1 MPREIISLS
10 LGPSRNSGESVID
23 VFGEPFNVRRLGT
36 DGDLSRVRMHVAGFD
51 GKVDV
56 ICLEDMQLFFRI
68 GRRMFRHRQ
77 IQHVVESAHS
87 TPVVDGTHLGHTLD
101 RWAISLAM
109 RQDPDL
115 FHYKEILF
123 LSGIHQLP
131 LAQVLRNATDRLI
144 FCDPIFNWNVPFTLH
159 SLPQL
164 ERYARSTLPYL
175 CKTPYLRLVPKR
187 PRANRLAQ
195 YLAKLF
201 SSADVIVGDVST
213 IRLIAPSDLRRKI
226 IVTSRVSED
235 ELDDLRDNGVE
246 SVVNL
251 SPTYDR
257 AQPFIDK
264 SVIEGALACRIGI
277 DVAAAT
283 DDQYLD
289 LVSEWDCEP
298 QVFLLN
304 KPPDTAKFAFVI
316 HPLTVNHIYNHPI
329 LRYLRFVPKRIVE
342 RSVAN
347 LPPLYLSRMTGIRS
361 AATGKAVEGYLIT
374 LGATPREFL
383 RRKPSFTYRRL
394 IVASRIAQRKGAR
407 IMGLGAFTKVVGD
420 AGITVGQKA
429 DIAITSGNS
438 LTVAATLEAAKLA
451 VLKMGAQDLTRGRA
465 LVIGATGSIGAVSS
479 RLLAQAILDVVLVA
493 PRPERLIELKQK
505 IEAETPGARVVI
517 ATDAAPYLPT
527 ADLVVTTTTAIGEK
541 VIDVLKLKPGCV
553 VCDVARP
560 PDVKEEDALLRPDV
574 LVIESGEVLLPGEPD
589 FGFNIGLPPGVAY
602 ACLAE
607 TALLAMEGRFENFTL
622 GRNIEMERVKEIYRL
637 FKKHGLQLEGLRSFG
652 KYVSDEEIAVKRRL
666 ADELRSDPRK
676 LELLQ
681 HNAIAADA
689 RRGPSPDRDRGT
701 DIARSALGVIAAV
714 GSAAVAVEFLRRYR
728 RH

>member
-1 MPREIISLS
+1 MPREIICLS
-10 LGPSRNSGESVID
+10 LGPSRRDHEYVID
-23 VFGEPFNVRRLGT
+23 VLGEPFNVRRLGT
-36 DGDLSRVRMHVAGFD
+36 DGDLGRVRMIVAGFD
-51 GKVDV
+51 GKVSA
-56 ICLEDMQLFFRI
+56 ICLEGMQLCFRI
-68 GRRMFRHRQ
+68 GRRVFKHQQ
-77 IQHVVESAHS
+77 IQHVVQTAHT

-101 RWAISLAM
+101 RWAISRAM

-115 FHYKEILF
+115 FRYKEIAF

-131 LAQVLRNATDRLI
+131 LAQVLSSATDRLI
-144 FCDPIFNWNVPFTLH
+144 FCDPIFHWNVPVTLR

-175 CKTPYLRLVPKR
+175 CKTPYLRLVPR
-187 PRANRLAQ
+187 RTRAGRVSH
-195 YLAKLF
+195 YLAKIVK
-201 SSADVIVGDVST
+201 SADVVVGDVST
-213 IRLIAPSDLRRKI
+213 IRLLAPSDLRRKI
-226 IVTSRVSED
+226 IVTSRVSVEELD
-235 ELDDLRDNGVE
+235 ELRDSGAE

-251 SPTYDR
+251 SPAFDR
-257 AQPFIDK
+257 AQPFVDK

-277 DVAAAT
+277 DVTAAT
-283 DDQYLD
+283 EDQYLD
-289 LVSEWDCEP
+289 LISEWNCEP
-298 QVFLLN
+298 QVFVLN
-304 KPPDTAKFAFVI
+304 KPSDTAKFAFVI

-329 LRYLRFVPKRIVE
+329 LRFLRFVPRRIVE

-361 AATGKAVEGYLIT
+361 AATEKAVEGYLIT

-383 RRKPSFTYRRL
+383 RRKPGFTYRRL
-394 IVASRIAQRKGAR
+394 IVASRIAQRKGAK

-451 VLKMGAQDLTRGRA
+451 VIKMGAQDLTRGRA
-465 LVIGATGSIGAVSS
+465 LVIGATGSIGAVCS

-505 IEAETPGARVVI
+505 IEAETPRARVVI

-541 VIDVLKLKPGCV
+541 VIDILRLKPGCV

-560 PDVKEEDALLRPDV
+560 PDVREEDALLRPDV

-589 FGFNIGLPPGVAY
+589 FGFDIGLPPGVAY

-637 FKKHGLQLEGLRSFG
+637 FRKHGLQLEGLRSFG

-666 ADELRSDPRK
+666 ADELRRDPSQ

-689 RRGPSPDRDRGT
+689 RRGPSPDWVRRAG
-701 DIARSALGVIAAV
+701 IARSALGVVAAV
-714 GSAAVAVEFLRRYR
+714 GSAAVAAEFLRRYR
-728 RH
+728 QR